1 MKVLFVCNMGIHRS
15 KTAADIF
22 HNKFETKSAGIYT
35 DISKE
40 KIDWADVIIVMED
53 HQRKLIGEMFPSEYI
68 KKRILCLDIP
78 DIYNYKEPSLI
89 RVLKLKVEK
98 VMREL

>member
-15 KTAADIF
+15 KTAANIF
-22 HNKFETKSAGIYT
+22 SDRFETQSAGIYT

-53 HQRKLIGEMFPSEYI
+53 HQRKMIGELFPSEYI
-68 KKRILCLDIP
+68 QKRILCLDIP
-78 DIYNYKEPSLI
+78 DIYNYKEPPLI

-98 VMREL
+98 AVREL

>member
-1 MKVLFVCNMGIHRS
+1 MGIHRS
-15 KTAADIF
+15 KTAEDIF
-22 HNKFETKSAGIYT
+22 NQRFETQSAGMYT
-35 DISKE
+35 NISKE

-53 HQRKLIGEMFPSEYI
+53 HQRKMIGELYPSEYI

-78 DIYNYKEPSLI
+78 DIYNYKEPALI

-98 VMREL
+98 AIKDL

>member
-1 MKVLFVCNMGIHRS
+1 MGIHRS

-22 HNKFETKSAGIYT
+22 KDRFETQSAGIYT
-35 DISKE
+35 GLSKE

-53 HQRKLIGEMFPSEYI
+53 RQRTMIGELFPGEYI
-68 KKRILCLDIP
+68 QKRILCLDIP

-89 RVLKLKVEK
+89 RVLKIKVK
-98 VMREL
+98 KAVQKL